1 MKAKEVLSLLG
12 ISRVTLCRY
21 VKLGKIKTILLP
33 NGTYDYDKADV
44 YKLKGL
50 SVKRKSVIYARVST
64 VKQKNDL
71 SNQIENI
78 SSFMNA
84 KGIGVDEIYSDIA
97 SGMNLDRKDFDR
109 LLSAVMANEI
119 EEVYVSYK
127 DRLARLDF
135 ELVERLFRKYGTR
148 IVVINSSEN
157 KTAEEELFEDLI
169 DVINSFSMKAY
180 SKRRLANKLLG
191 EKDD

>member
-50 SVKRKSVIYARVST
+50 SAKRKSVIYARVST
-64 VKQKNDL
+64 AKQKNDL

-84 KGIGVDEIYSDIA
+84 KGVGIDEIYSDIS
-97 SGMNLDRKDFDR
+97 SGMNLNRKDFDK

-119 EEVYVSYK
+119 DEVYISYK

-135 ELVERLFRKYGTR
+135 ELVERLFCKYGTR

-169 DVINSFSMKAY
+169 GVIHSFSMKAD

>member
-50 SVKRKSVIYARVST
+50 LAKRKSVIYARVST
-64 VKQKNDL
+64 AKQKNDL

-84 KGIGVDEIYSDIA
+84 KGVGIDEIYSDIS
-97 SGMNLDRKDFDR
+97 SGMNLNRKDFDK

-119 EEVYVSYK
+119 DEVYISYK

-169 DVINSFSMKAY
+169 GVIHSFSMKAD
-180 SKRRLANKLLG
+180 SKRKLANKLLG

>member
-33 NGTYDYDKADV
+33 NGTYDYDKIDV

-64 VKQKNDL
+64 AKQKNDL

-84 KGIGVDEIYSDIA
+84 KGVGIDEIYSDIS
-97 SGMNLDRKDFDR
+97 SGMNLNRKDFDK

-119 EEVYVSYK
+119 DEVYISYK

-169 DVINSFSMKAY
+169 GVIHSFSMKAD

>member
-21 VKLGKIKTILLP
+21 VKLGKIKTVLLP
-33 NGTYDYDKADV
+33 NGTYDYDKVDV

-64 VKQKNDL
+64 AKQKSDL
-71 SNQIENI
+71 SNQIDNI

-84 KGIGVDEIYSDIA
+84 KGIGVDDIYSDIA
-97 SGMNLDRKDFDR
+97 IGMNLNRKDFDR

-119 EEVYVSYK
+119 DEVYISYK

-135 ELVERLFRKYGTR
+135 ELVERLFRKYGTC

-169 DVINSFSMKAY
+169 DVIDSFSMKAC